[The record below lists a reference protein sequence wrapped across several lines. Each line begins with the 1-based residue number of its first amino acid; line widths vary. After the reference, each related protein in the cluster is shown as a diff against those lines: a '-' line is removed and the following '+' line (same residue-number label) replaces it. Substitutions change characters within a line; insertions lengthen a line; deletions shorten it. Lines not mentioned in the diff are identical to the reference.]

1 MGKTNLVL
9 ESNTKFI
16 RQGKN
21 KLVIYI
27 PADIIKDSRFPFR
40 GDEELYI
47 TVDPDYQSI
56 FVTIPDNLPPYKTG
70 GKKKE

>member
-1 MGKTNLVL
+1 MVL
-9 ESNTKFI
+9 EGNTKFI

-40 GDEELYI
+40 GDEELFI

-56 FVTIPDNLPPYKTG
+56 FVTIPDNLPSYKASG
-70 GKKKE
+70 EKNE